1 MVHLELFLSQPV
13 PATASVKRGR
23 PRYARWP
30 SPYRA
35 PSFSLGAP
43 SLTGGR
49 GHALARR
56 SRMFFHWPPPTG
68 ATEANGVSPPGT
80 PAPDGP
86 LSEFL
91 EKAGLKD
98 EMLGRVREMLAQE
111 DVTTVSL
118 LRKTWPVLRASLR
131 LGPRCLLEEHLFG
144 QANFDNRPAGLTRGH
159 SNKTPQTL
167 HQPRQKSLSHRG
179 PVPPTRQLSPPA
191 LLDRRGRMGSMRLLL
206 NDTDR
211 QQPEVSTETT
221 PMDTE
226 RGTSSTDTKEDTR
239 DATPVTAPARRPKQW
254 AVATSAAEVVPITTR
269 QATNNDD
276 ELLAKVRGGRMMST
290 MHQEGNLIFRRKTRL
305 YEWRERGYAFH
316 TLPIKDLIEWFGR
329 AAARHISRV
338 DQTEF
343 AALVNGLSPVT
354 ARDLRMLD
362 PHFTRKFTDAEV
374 RSTTIRRP
382 VDGRKVEGG
391 RHSTKTKPLL
401 VVRNSAVV
409 CTVHKLNL
417 C

>member
-1 MVHLELFLSQPV
+1 
-13 PATASVKRGR
+13 
-23 PRYARWP
+23 
-30 SPYRA
+30 
-35 PSFSLGAP
+35 
-43 SLTGGR
+43 
-49 GHALARR
+49 
-56 SRMFFHWPPPTG
+56 MFFHWPPPTG

-80 PAPDGP
+80 PPPDGP

-91 EKAGLKD
+91 EEAGLKD

-118 LRKTWPVLRASLR
+118 LRKTWPALRASLR
-131 LGPRCLLEEHLFG
+131 LAPRCLLEEHLFG
-144 QANFDNRPAGLTRGH
+144 QANFDNRPAVLTRGH
-159 SNKTPQTL
+159 SNKTPKTL
-167 HQPRQKSLSHRG
+167 HQPRQKSLSPRG
-179 PVPPTRQLSPPA
+179 PVPLTRQLSPPA

-254 AVATSAAEVVPITTR
+254 AVATSAAEVVPITPR

-329 AAARHISRV
+329 TAARPFSRV

-362 PHFTRKFTDAEV
+362 PHFTRKFTDAEA

>member
-1 MVHLELFLSQPV
+1 MSRKP
-13 PATASVKRGR
+13 R
-23 PRYARWP
+23 PGHTGAESGFTRYARWP

-35 PSFSLGAP
+35 QTNSLEAP

-56 SRMFFHWPPPTG
+56 SRMFFPWHPTTG
-68 ATEANGVSPPGT
+68 ATAANGGVLSPPGT
-80 PAPDGP
+80 PPPDGP

-91 EKAGLKD
+91 EEAGLKD
-98 EMLGRVREMLAQE
+98 DVLGRVREMLAQE

-118 LRKTWPVLRASLR
+118 LRKTWPALRASIR
-131 LGPRCLLEEHLFG
+131 VGPRYLLEEHLFG
-144 QANFDNRPAGLTRGH
+144 QANSDSRPAGPTRGN
-159 SNKTPQTL
+159 SIKTPKPL
-167 HQPRQKSLSHRG
+167 HQPGQKSVSPRG
-179 PVPPTRQLSPPA
+179 PVPLTRQLSPGH
-191 LLDRRGRMGSMRLLL
+191 LDRRGRMGSMRLLL
-206 NDTDR
+206 NDADR
-211 QQPEVSTETT
+211 QQPEKPIET

-226 RGTSSTDTKEDTR
+226 RGTSSTDTPDDTR
-239 DATPVTAPARRPKQW
+239 DAIPVTAPAHPPKQW
-254 AVATSAAEVVPITTR
+254 KVAKSAAEVVPITPR
-269 QATNNDD
+269 QATNDD
-276 ELLAKVRGGRMMST
+276 ELLAKGRMMST
-290 MHQEGNLIFRRKTRL
+290 MHQEGNLNFRRKTRL

-316 TLPIKDLIEWFGR
+316 TLPIKDLIEWFGS
-329 AAARHISRV
+329 AVARHTSRA
-338 DQTEF
+338 DQSEL
-343 AALVNGLSPVT
+343 AAFVNGLSPVT

-409 CTVHKLNL
+409 CTVHKLNISWMAPVSPR
-417 C
+417 